1 MSHWVELR
9 EKNMNHWCRMDE
21 GVVRR
26 SHLLPL
32 PLPGMGTVALGPL
45 WQWVVT
51 RDYFSCQLKSRGE
64 HAGVGG
70 LQIMLSTGSSAKTSM
85 CFIEQ
90 MLLVQYGISFRF
102 IFALGLTHFLFR
114 ILKKIT
120 FMVLR
125 WEVHLLLT
133 YNEHQIRRHVEC
145 WSHLFV
151 AIRDLKHM

>member
-9 EKNMNHWCRMDE
+9 EKNANHWCRMDE

-32 PLPGMGTVALGPL
+32 PLPDMGMVSLAPL

-51 RDYFSCQLKSRGE
+51 RGYFSCQLKSCGE

-70 LQIMLSTGSSAKTSM
+70 WQIMLSTGSSAKTSM

-114 ILKKIT
+114 ILKKS
-120 FMVLR
+120 
-125 WEVHLLLT
+125 LLWCSDEKYICCLHIISIK
-133 YNEHQIRRHVEC
+133 YDDMLNAGAVC
-145 WSHLFV
+145 LSL
-151 AIRDLKHM
+151 